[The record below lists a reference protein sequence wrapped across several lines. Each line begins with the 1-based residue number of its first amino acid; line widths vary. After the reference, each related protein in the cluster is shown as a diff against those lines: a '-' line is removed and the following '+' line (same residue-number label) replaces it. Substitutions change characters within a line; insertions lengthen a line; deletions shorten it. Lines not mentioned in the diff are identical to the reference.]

1 MFAMSY
7 FHFLVRFD
15 GRINRAKYWL
25 VLILFFPF
33 TAAFTI
39 DHQPY
44 GPYVDVDDVFG
55 IVNSAA
61 IRRALD
67 ALLAVDITSPATLFP
82 ILFRLIVTPLVAWCL
97 LVTSIKRLHDR
108 DRSGWW
114 MIPFVVLPG
123 IVKQFSPLTVS
134 APQTVLDVIAV
145 TVIAAALVAVIGLYL
160 WGLIELFLL
169 KGTTGANRFG
179 PDPLAGRVS

>member
-1 MFAMSY
+1 MSY

-25 VLILFFPF
+25 VLILFIPL
-33 TAAFTI
+33 TAAFSI

-44 GPYVDVDDVFG
+44 GPYVNVDDVFG
-55 IVNSAA
+55 IVDSAA

-67 ALLAVDITSPATLFP
+67 ALLAVDVTSPATLFP

-108 DRSGWW
+108 DRTGWW

-123 IVKQFSPLTVS
+123 IFKQFSPLTVS
-134 APQTVLDVIAV
+134 DPQTVLGVIEV
-145 TVIAAALVAVIGLYL
+145 TVTIAALVAVMGLYL

-169 KGTTGANRFG
+169 KGTSGTNRFG
-179 PDPLAGRVS
+179 PDPLAGHLTP